1 MVGGEEETKT
11 CASVRIMRMTPIM
24 EIQLNNRDAPFL
36 LLHDFWIS
44 PFCCF
49 C

>member
-1 MVGGEEETKT
+1 MATGVIIERMCMVGGEEETKT

-36 LLHDFWIS
+36 FAS
-44 PFCCF
+44 
-49 C
+49 